1 MDPFDGLTGGETMM
15 RIQTVAFDVRRARPT
30 VLALALIA
38 ALGGCSGG
46 GDPPRTEPPR
56 PIGNGPTGNA
66 PPLGNA
72 PPPASGEPPLP
83 TSNPET
89 GGGHWWGLLSRGGEV
104 VHSAMC
110 LLVEAGELACVLF
123 DTSDEAEGLLPEESI
138 VGAVHGTLKVS
149 STSQASGSGKIYAT
163 PGNVLTDGT
172 SVVADFTITDGSLY
186 EQNSLLEFTFTS
198 LGEES
203 TFNGY
208 YDHYYATVGGAFVW
222 PADGVYTSFD
232 IYGDPAS
239 LSIDT
244 NGALFLQT
252 ASGCSGN
259 GQMINIDPAHVRS
272 TPGYNAYTVDV
283 TVSDCPALNGAYEG
297 LATLIDF
304 AWVNGTDNLVIAVFN
319 ETTAIVGEAVK

>member
-1 MDPFDGLTGGETMM
+1 
-15 RIQTVAFDVRRARPT
+15 V
-30 VLALALIA
+30 
-38 ALGGCSGG
+38 
-46 GDPPRTEPPR
+46 
-56 PIGNGPTGNA
+56 
-66 PPLGNA
+66 
-72 PPPASGEPPLP
+72 
-83 TSNPET
+83 
-89 GGGHWWGLLSRGGEV
+89 LSRGGEV

-110 LLVEAGELACVLF
+110 LLVEAGELACVLARDEAPGF
-123 DTSDEAEGLLPEESI
+123 SAWFSDEYM

-149 STSQASGSGKIYAT
+149 STSQASGSGKLYAS

-172 SVVADFTITDGSLY
+172 SGVADFTITGGSLY
-186 EQNSLLEFTFTS
+186 DQNRLLEFTFTS

-203 TFNGY
+203 TFNGF
-208 YDHYYATVGGAFVW
+208 YDHYYATTGGAFVW
-222 PADGVYTSFD
+222 PADGVYTDFE

-239 LSIDT
+239 LSIDR

-259 GQMINIDPAHVRS
+259 GQMTNIDPEHVRN

-283 TVSDCPALNGAYEG
+283 TVSDCPGLDGAYGG

-304 AWVNGTDNLVIAVFN
+304 SWVNGTDNLVIAVFN

>member
-1 MDPFDGLTGGETMM
+1 
-15 RIQTVAFDVRRARPT
+15 
-30 VLALALIA
+30 
-38 ALGGCSGG
+38 
-46 GDPPRTEPPR
+46 
-56 PIGNGPTGNA
+56 
-66 PPLGNA
+66 
-72 PPPASGEPPLP
+72 
-83 TSNPET
+83 
-89 GGGHWWGLLSRGGEV
+89 
-104 VHSAMC
+104 MC
-110 LLVEAGELACVLF
+110 LLVEAGGLACILTN
-123 DTSDEAEGLLPEESI
+123 TSDEAAGDEAAGVLSDKDM

-172 SVVADFTITDGSLY
+172 SVVADFTITGGSLY
-186 EQNSLLEFTFTS
+186 DQNRLLEFTFIS

-208 YDHYYATVGGAFVW
+208 YDHYYATTGGGFVW
-222 PADGVYTSFD
+222 PPDGVYTSFE

-239 LSIDT
+239 LSIDP

-259 GQMINIDPAHVRS
+259 GQMTNIDPGHVRN
-272 TPGYNAYTVDV
+272 TGGYNAYTVDV
-283 TVSDCPALNGAYEG
+283 TVSDCPGLNGAYEG

-319 ETTAIVGEAVK
+319 GTTAIVGEAVK